1 MAFSLALRS
10 TMVSKQTERKREIGG
25 GYRNEARRREIF
37 FNAVFNERI
46 VIFRIRVE
54 EEGGDC

>member
-37 FNAVFNERI
+37 FNAIFNERI

-54 EEGGDC
+54 EGGGDC

>member
-54 EEGGDC
+54 EGGGDC

>member
-1 MAFSLALRS
+1 
-10 TMVSKQTERKREIGG
+10 MVSKQTERKREIGG

-54 EEGGDC
+54 EGGGDC